1 MAFFYECSAVTHIGT
16 RRKNHEDN
24 FYIGEMLTS
33 LEQASLSQTGPRSV
47 RKSIAA
53 DNGRNRIFA
62 VSDGMG
68 GHKNGEAASCMAVEA
83 LRHFSDADTA
93 KALRRRQDKYA
104 YIQSFQ
110 DMIRQTNRRMLEYS
124 EGEKETDCMGATLSG
139 MILFSD
145 EIVTFNIGDSS
156 VFLFENEMLRKLT
169 VDDNEAVWSGVRREG
184 LTESKGRRLTKY
196 FGLPEVNGVLTAAI
210 PDPIPL
216 RDGQVFLIS
225 SDGLTD
231 SLSVGDICRI
241 LEGCQEDVG
250 KAADLLVENALWAEN
265 GGRDNITAVVLKIRK
280 MSSERQTGICAS
292 IGRIFT
298 KSKGDYYD

>member
-1 MAFFYECSAVTHIGT
+1 MAFYYECSAVTHIGT

-24 FYIGEMLTS
+24 FYIGELLTPG
-33 LEQASLSQTGPRSV
+33 EQASLSQASPRCV

-53 DNGRNRIFA
+53 DNSRNRIFA

-68 GHKNGEAASCMAVEA
+68 GHKNGEAASCMTVDA
-83 LRHFSDADTA
+83 LRHFADADTA

-104 YIQSFQ
+104 YIQNFQ
-110 DMIRQTNRRMLEYS
+110 DMIRQTNRRMLEDS
-124 EGEKETDCMGATLSG
+124 AGEKETDCMGATLSG
-139 MILFSD
+139 VILFSD
-145 EIVTFNIGDSS
+145 EMVSFNIGDSS
-156 VFLFENEMLRKLT
+156 VFLFENGILRKLT
-169 VDDNEAVWSGVRREG
+169 VDDSEAAWSGVRREG
-184 LTESKGRRLTKY
+184 MQESKGRRLTKY

-231 SLSVGDICRI
+231 SLSVGDMCRI
-241 LEGCQEDVG
+241 LKGCQENVG
-250 KAADLLVENALWAEN
+250 KAADLLVENTLWAEN

-280 MSSERQTGICAS
+280 MSPKRQTGICAS
-292 IGRIFT
+292 IGRTFK